1 MGRDCS
7 AAKLVLTHGVPTP
20 LQDKAGAVTETDVDA
35 RPSDAINLAVR
46 CGAPIFVSA
55 DLARTHGVRASV
67 PEGPSSDASPAA
79 GSAAPAAEALPAA
92 PVRLLDKTLEL
103 RIRLAVAIQEGRHR
117 DAQTLRDDI
126 AVLLAGDSSTVRA
139 TAAAQLILEIECAIK
154 DERWKDAAQA
164 RNHLAELNHVVRPN
178 FMLNFSDNR
187 GPEDTRSD
195 TA

>member
-1 MGRDCS
+1 MRCES
-7 AAKLVLTHGVPTP
+7 IPAVPTTRALRADTATIPRLP

-55 DLARTHGVRASV
+55 DLARTHGVRAHV
-67 PEGPSSDASPAA
+67 PEGPSASSPA
-79 GSAAPAAEALPAA
+79 SAAPEALPAA

-103 RIRLAVAIQEGRHR
+103 RIRLAVAIQEGRSR

-164 RNHLAELNHVVRPN
+164 RNQLAELNHVVRPN
-178 FMLNFSDNR
+178 FMINNR
-187 GPEDTRSD
+187 GPDDTRSD
-195 TA
+195 AA